1 MNMSDPQR
9 PPPESKR
16 YRHITRP
23 SEIGAALQGLRR
35 SLGVTQAELAGRA
48 RVTRKWISEME
59 NGKATAEVGVLC
71 RVLAALDARIEFV
84 HAPSQ
89 RQSLQEIVA
98 SYTTEPSL

>member
-1 MNMSDPQR
+1 MSTLDGPQR
-9 PPPESKR
+9 GPKR
-16 YRHITRP
+16 YPHITRP
-23 SEIGAALQGLRR
+23 SEIGVALQGLRR

-71 RVLAALDARIEFV
+71 RVLAALDARIEIV

-89 RQSLQEIVA
+89 RVSLSDIVGG
-98 SYTTEPSL
+98 YVEDRSL

>member
-1 MNMSDPQR
+1 MST
-9 PPPESKR
+9 PEGPSREPKR

-23 SEIGAALQGLRR
+23 NEVGAALQGLRR

-71 RVLAALDARIEFV
+71 RVLAALDARIEIV
-84 HAPSQ
+84 HAPS
-89 RQSLQEIVA
+89 RR
-98 SYTTEPSL
+98 PSLSDLVAGYVEDPPP